1 MACLFLAGLFISF
14 HRCFLPSPFLTL
26 APPHPRRAPF
36 DINDCPHDFSSDRPR
51 PYLTA
56 MTTAMPPVSCT
67 GFFFLLISLL
77 FFPTGYTLQHDWL
90 GHFKRFEQGSRAT
103 FHGDWSSL
111 VRGLSRI
118 FSPCPLIRRAVSQ
131 SRANRQQQQRRRCPD
146 SRSGLQVPLCFRLAT
161 SSSGSQV
168 PVPFK
173 MFGSHSRGSSRG
185 NLSGPCLHSVA
196 RPRGGHLALRL
207 ASTVHKCCAS
217 MSPSATEVGLQVSFS
232 F

>member
-1 MACLFLAGLFISF
+1 LAGLFISF

-118 FSPCPLIRRAVSQ
+118 FLPALSYMVLCHKHRPIDNNNDDGGAPTRARACKCPFA
-131 SRANRQQQQRRRCPD
+131 
-146 SRSGLQVPLCFRLAT
+146 SGWP
-161 SSSGSQV
+161 
-168 PVPFK
+168 P
-173 MFGSHSRGSSRG
+173 
-185 NLSGPCLHSVA
+185 
-196 RPRGGHLALRL
+196 RPQ
-207 ASTVHKCCAS
+207 VHKCLCLSRCSDRTHTVLLAATSQARACTRLPDLAGAIWPCAWLLPS
-217 MSPSATEVGLQVSFS
+217 TSAVHRLSPPQLKWACK
-232 F
+232 